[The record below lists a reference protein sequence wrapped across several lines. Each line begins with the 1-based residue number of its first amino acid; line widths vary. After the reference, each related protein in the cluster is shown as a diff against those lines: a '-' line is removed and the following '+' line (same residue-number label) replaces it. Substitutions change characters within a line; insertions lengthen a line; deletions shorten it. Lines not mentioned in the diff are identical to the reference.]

1 VSWLKKLFGTTD
13 AIEDA
18 LERAPEDEASVR
30 PTTTTETTTS
40 RLPAGWASPTTRDE
54 GDTIVL
60 EMPAPGLD
68 PHTLAVEPE
77 GSKLHLR
84 ASGKSADGH
93 QMISLD
99 EALDF
104 PEGSDLSGATADY
117 ADDRLVVRIPKAGL
131 KGTQSSA

>member
-13 AIEDA
+13 AMEDA
-18 LERAPEDEASVR
+18 RARAPQDEAPVAAS
-30 PTTTTETTTS
+30 TKTTTS
-40 RLPAGWASPTTRDE
+40 KLPAGWASPTTRDE
-54 GDTIVL
+54 GDSIVL

-68 PHTLAVEPE
+68 PDTLTVEPE

-93 QMISLD
+93 ETISLD
-99 EALDF
+99 ESLNF

-117 ADDRLVVRIPKAGL
+117 ADDRLIVRIPKTGL
-131 KGTQSSA
+131 KHTQSSA